1 MMQKERLLDAPIPG
15 MSLTHELGARPW
27 QQPARLTTV
36 TEVSEHYLER
46 MMLPAFNNSLIPVME
61 MGIPLTTVA
70 NTLQLAGVMD
80 GTHSVDTGLLVLPV
94 IIETLILLGDEA
106 GIKYN
111 TGLEDDVEL
120 TQSDS
125 IGTGIAEK
133 LIRNKDK
140 INMDEQSEIVV
151 DDIKP
156 EEEPTGLMARRN

>member
-1 MMQKERLLDAPIPG
+1 MQKERLLDAPIPG

-36 TEVSEHYLER
+36 T
-46 MMLPAFNNSLIPVME
+46 
-61 MGIPLTTVA
+61 

-94 IIETLILLGDEA
+94 IIETLMLLGDEA

-140 INMDEQSEIVV
+140 IAQ
-151 DDIKP
+151 
-156 EEEPTGLMARRN
+156 A

>member
-1 MMQKERLLDAPIPG
+1 
-15 MSLTHELGARPW
+15 
-27 QQPARLTTV
+27 
-36 TEVSEHYLER
+36 
-46 MMLPAFNNSLIPVME
+46 
-61 MGIPLTTVA
+61 
-70 NTLQLAGVMD
+70 
-80 GTHSVDTGLLVLPV
+80 V
-94 IIETLILLGDEA
+94 IIETLMLLGDEA